1 MNVMKKDN
9 HCVPFDFNK
18 IREAVKKSANRVN
31 VVLSEDDMSKIEKIV
46 REETKKYGQDVIPV
60 SKMHNFVE
68 CALDEVNRQVAKA
81 YRDYRNY
88 KQDFVEMMDSV
99 LKTADEMNYKIDRSN
114 ANTSAALVST
124 KRSLVYSALN
134 KEIYKK
140 NFLSKEELSAM
151 SDGYI
156 YIHDLSARLDSANCC
171 LFDMGKV
178 LQGGFE
184 WEHIGYNEPKDVR
197 TAGNLISDITL
208 NCAAQ
213 QYGGFT
219 LPEIDSIMAPYA
231 EKSYNRY
238 VREYKSLCEQM
249 SGNYDEHAA
258 DQYAIKKVE
267 RDIAQVF
274 QGFEHTFN
282 TVASSRGDYPFITI
296 TGGCDETRFGTLVWS
311 TALKVR
317 REGQGHPGHKR
328 PAIFPK
334 MVFLYTKELHG
345 AGKPLEWLFNEGVKT
360 SCAAMYPDWLSLDE
374 PDETLIKGV
383 HAHHYEPQIANV
395 FKKYHKFGVSRWYLD
410 KNENVQENP
419 EWVDAIISPMG
430 CRAYLSAYYE
440 KGGLKPASDED
451 KPIFT
456 GRFNGGAISLNLPM
470 IYEKSVEEKK
480 NFYEVLDYYL
490 DMINGLHI
498 KTFDF
503 LCKLKASCNPVGFC
517 EGGFGKLKPTDNISS
532 LVKRITFSYG
542 FTALNELQ
550 ELYNGKSLYEVREDD
565 HAFAYEVLKYISNYV
580 DQKKTEYQ
588 QGKLCYI
595 AALYATP
602 AESLCGTQREQFVKK
617 YGVIHKVSDRAY
629 FTNSFHMHVT
639 EDITPYEKQDAEFR
653 YFHIASGGHIQY
665 CRFVSGMN
673 EAYVKQC
680 VRRAMALGYYFG
692 VNIEKSYCEDC
703 GNETDDDDI
712 VCGFCGSHNL
722 TTINRVCG
730 YLGYS
735 KVEGTT
741 KMNDAKM
748 AEVKDRK
755 SM

>member
-18 IREAVKKSANRVN
+18 IREAVKKSADRVN

-68 CALDEVNRQVAKA
+68 CALDEVDKRVAKA

-156 YIHDLSARLDSANCC
+156 YIHDLSARLDTANCC

-249 SGNYDEHAA
+249 NGNYDEHAV
-258 DQYAIKKVE
+258 DQYALKKVE
-267 RDIAQVF
+267 RDIEQVF

-383 HAHHYEPQIANV
+383 HAPHYEPQIANV

-419 EWVDAIISPMG
+419 EWVDSIISPMG
-430 CRAYLSAYYE
+430 KRKLQPI
-440 KGGLKPASDED
+440 LNFLNPAR
-451 KPIFT
+451 
-456 GRFNGGAISLNLPM
+456 G
-470 IYEKSVEEKK
+470 
-480 NFYEVLDYYL
+480 
-490 DMINGLHI
+490 
-498 KTFDF
+498 
-503 LCKLKASCNPVGFC
+503 
-517 EGGFGKLKPTDNISS
+517 
-532 LVKRITFSYG
+532 
-542 FTALNELQ
+542 
-550 ELYNGKSLYEVREDD
+550 
-565 HAFAYEVLKYISNYV
+565 
-580 DQKKTEYQ
+580 
-588 QGKLCYI
+588 
-595 AALYATP
+595 
-602 AESLCGTQREQFVKK
+602 
-617 YGVIHKVSDRAY
+617 
-629 FTNSFHMHVT
+629 
-639 EDITPYEKQDAEFR
+639 
-653 YFHIASGGHIQY
+653 
-665 CRFVSGMN
+665 
-673 EAYVKQC
+673 
-680 VRRAMALGYYFG
+680 
-692 VNIEKSYCEDC
+692 C
-703 GNETDDDDI
+703 GNTG
-712 VCGFCGSHNL
+712 CC
-722 TTINRVCG
+722 
-730 YLGYS
+730 
-735 KVEGTT
+735 
-741 KMNDAKM
+741 
-748 AEVKDRK
+748 
-755 SM
+755 

>member
-1 MNVMKKDN
+1 MNVIKKDN
-9 HCVPFDFNK
+9 HCVPFDFGK
-18 IREAVKKSANRVN
+18 IRAAVNKSADRVN
-31 VVLSEDDMSKIEKIV
+31 VSLSEKDMKKIERIV
-46 REETKKYGQDVIPV
+46 EEEIRKYGQDAVPV

-68 CALDEVNRQVAKA
+68 CALDEVDENVAKA

-88 KQDFVEMMDSV
+88 KQDFIEMMDNV

-140 NFLSKEELSAM
+140 NFLNKEELAAM

-156 YIHDLSARLDSANCC
+156 YIHDLSARLDTGNCC

-219 LPEIDSIMAPYA
+219 LPEIDSILAPYA
-231 EKSYNRY
+231 EKTYNKY
-238 VREYKSLCEQM
+238 MREYKALCEEM
-249 SGNYDEHAA
+249 NGNYDEHAA
-258 DQYAIKKVE
+258 DQYSIKKVE
-267 RDIAQVF
+267 RDVEQVF

-345 AGKPLEWLFNEGVKT
+345 EGKPLEWLFNEGVKT

-374 PDETLIKGV
+374 PDEKLVKG
-383 HAHHYEPQIANV
+383 AIAPHYDPQIANV

-419 EWVDAIISPMG
+419 EWVDSIISPMG
-430 CRAYLSAYYE
+430 KRKLQPI
-440 KGGLKPASDED
+440 LNFLNPAR
-451 KPIFT
+451 
-456 GRFNGGAISLNLPM
+456 G
-470 IYEKSVEEKK
+470 
-480 NFYEVLDYYL
+480 
-490 DMINGLHI
+490 
-498 KTFDF
+498 
-503 LCKLKASCNPVGFC
+503 C
-517 EGGFGKLKPTDNISS
+517 DNIS
-532 LVKRITFSYG
+532 
-542 FTALNELQ
+542 
-550 ELYNGKSLYEVREDD
+550 
-565 HAFAYEVLKYISNYV
+565 
-580 DQKKTEYQ
+580 
-588 QGKLCYI
+588 
-595 AALYATP
+595 
-602 AESLCGTQREQFVKK
+602 
-617 YGVIHKVSDRAY
+617 
-629 FTNSFHMHVT
+629 
-639 EDITPYEKQDAEFR
+639 
-653 YFHIASGGHIQY
+653 
-665 CRFVSGMN
+665 CR
-673 EAYVKQC
+673 
-680 VRRAMALGYYFG
+680 
-692 VNIEKSYCEDC
+692 
-703 GNETDDDDI
+703 
-712 VCGFCGSHNL
+712 
-722 TTINRVCG
+722 
-730 YLGYS
+730 
-735 KVEGTT
+735 
-741 KMNDAKM
+741 
-748 AEVKDRK
+748 
-755 SM
+755 